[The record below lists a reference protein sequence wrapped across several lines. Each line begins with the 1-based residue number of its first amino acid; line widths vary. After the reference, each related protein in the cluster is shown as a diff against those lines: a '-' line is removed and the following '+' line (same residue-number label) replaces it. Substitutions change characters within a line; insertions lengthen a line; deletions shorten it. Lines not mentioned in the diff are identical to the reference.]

1 MYASQVIS
9 LPEARSEVDEMGP
22 RGPPEE
28 AAEAGG
34 AAPAG
39 GNKSD
44 PLLKKS

>member
-34 AAPAG
+34 
-39 GNKSD
+39 NKSD